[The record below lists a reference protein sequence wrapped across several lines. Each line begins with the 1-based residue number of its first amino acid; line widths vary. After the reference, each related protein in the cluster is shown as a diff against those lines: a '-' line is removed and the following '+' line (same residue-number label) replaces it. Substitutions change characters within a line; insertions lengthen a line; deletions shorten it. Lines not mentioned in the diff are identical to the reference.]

1 MTGSHLGGEYCRF
14 GRADRSVPRG
24 TLQLVVKMHMP
35 SHAGSALRGFA
46 IVVAVPAIDLATA
59 PEPGDL
65 QTSARDNPDLRARE
79 YIILR

>member
-1 MTGSHLGGEYCRF
+1 
-14 GRADRSVPRG
+14 
-24 TLQLVVKMHMP
+24 LVVKMQMP
-35 SHAGSALRGFA
+35 SHAGGALRGFA

-65 QTSARDNPDLRARE
+65 QTSARDNPDRRARE